1 MGLKLVLAIGLDDPG
16 MTDAEEM
23 NRPSDA
29 ARLNRL
35 PIAVED
41 ENGLIEDTI
50 HTPFPTI
57 ARKLTKSGDS
67 ATQKV
72 GWEMTNDE
80 IRMTI
85 SDVLSTISSSF
96 GLRHSSFP

>member
-1 MGLKLVLAIGLDDPG
+1 MAD
-16 MTDAEEM
+16 TEEM
-23 NRPSDA
+23 KGPSDA

-57 ARKLTKSGDS
+57 ARKLTKSGES
-67 ATQKV
+67 AT
-72 GWEMTNDE
+72 
-80 IRMTI
+80 
-85 SDVLSTISSSF
+85 
-96 GLRHSSFP
+96 